1 MSFLALHPACRHQH
15 LRIDGLIFAYSPP
28 SLRLDNDNTIKPRF
42 DTEKNKLTCAWVR
55 KLDQRYDWMSF
66 SCRLLGE
73 VVGGLE
79 AYATQSPPTCARLR
93 TNVLLC
99 THPSSTATVN
109 FDPKKGVDIEFES
122 NDDNNWLAAEVRGTP
137 PYHVVLGIENM
148 HHQVIVRHSLLDS
161 ILCSSNCFRA
171 NSVYISDLILLHI
184 LARQDFELEGGVL

>member
-1 MSFLALHPACRHQH
+1 
-15 LRIDGLIFAYSPP
+15 
-28 SLRLDNDNTIKPRF
+28 
-42 DTEKNKLTCAWVR
+42 
-55 KLDQRYDWMSF
+55 MSF